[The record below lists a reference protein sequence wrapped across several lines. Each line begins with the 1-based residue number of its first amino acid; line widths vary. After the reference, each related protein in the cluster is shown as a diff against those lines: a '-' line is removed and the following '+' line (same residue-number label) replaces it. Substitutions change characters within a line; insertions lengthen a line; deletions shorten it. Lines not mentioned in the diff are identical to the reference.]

1 MIIVAGTA
9 TVHVEKIDNA
19 LPVIAKMVEATEQED
34 GCISYRIYQ
43 DPNSPTTF
51 FIFEQWDSEEALARH
66 FQTEHM
72 AEFSAQLPILLSA
85 PMDIKR
91 YDVSSVKSL

>member
-1 MIIVAGTA
+1 MIIIAGTA
-9 TVHVEKIDNA
+9 TVNGEKIDAA
-19 LPVIAKMVEATEQED
+19 LPVIAKMVEATEQEE

-43 DPNSPTTF
+43 DPNSPTDF
-51 FIFEQWDSEEALARH
+51 FIFEQWDNEEAFARH
-66 FQTEHM
+66 FQAEHM

-85 PMDIKR
+85 PMDVKR